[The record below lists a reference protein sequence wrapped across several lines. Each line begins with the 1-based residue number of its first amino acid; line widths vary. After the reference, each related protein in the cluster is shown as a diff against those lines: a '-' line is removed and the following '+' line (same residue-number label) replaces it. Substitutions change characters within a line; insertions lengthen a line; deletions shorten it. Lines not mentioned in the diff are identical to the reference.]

1 MRPDRKSLLIPFL
14 LLAACS
20 TQADATDGDYAQ
32 PAVPLAASSA
42 GSDAPMET
50 MAPASAGDMAYD
62 QEPTDP
68 NSVAAQI
75 EARNQKQ
82 QVLAK
87 TYVDMGDNAFERGD
101 FVGAAAYYADA
112 LRLDPSSRE
121 ARDGARRSQAAGA
134 GEGWDVDSAEDVL
147 GAAQARATAN
157 RTRID
162 GLVRDGDWAMS
173 EGDFDT
179 AVTKFTAATQ
189 ALRYSP
195 ELASGNLDLSLVE
208 SRLEQAIAARN
219 SAEDSQRS
227 LEAAAAEAEA
237 QAAVQAREAY
247 FNNLVATH
255 LDEADQQFRN
265 GFPGEAVQTLDR
277 LLRIDPDNQEASKL
291 REIANEAWHQNRQRN
306 AGAAFREEW
315 QRTFEELR
323 HITAPPAKLIDIDP
337 DHWAAISNRKPLDR
351 AAEIEDIDPIE
362 AGIRETLAT
371 TRIKPNFEDVLLEEI
386 VPNLSTYTNVNFV
399 ISRAVRDDIDE
410 DTKTIRL
417 SMKEALPVD
426 RILAILTDLTGGEV
440 RFVIRHGA
448 VNVVTA
454 EEADTDSITRQY
466 EVRDIVRPV
475 KDFPLQEYNLSPS
488 GGIDAD
494 DEELPETEA
503 TILTEDE
510 LLTIIQESIEADSWD
525 GETHSANIENGTL
538 IVHHSPAVQAEI
550 AQMLE
555 DLRVPANIMVNIKV
569 RFMRVEDS
577 FLQDVG
583 VDFRGL
589 GNDSTSGEAGKG
601 DDLVLNDFGQDF
613 GSTGAPGTIGTGQ
626 DSGMIFREATDDVT
640 IGGRTENLYDTALG
654 ADGDLT
660 NSGGLSLQY
669 TWLDDTQLE
678 AILRAVKKSKRSELV
693 IEPSLMVFNTARA
706 NLVVANQVSY
716 VSDFDVE
723 IASSA
728 AIADPIVRVAN
739 DGVYLDVR
747 PVVTADRRFVWID
760 VRPTVA
766 NLLRPIPTLQTS
778 LGTGSPV
785 TLMLPELELQKIR
798 TRALVPDGGTL
809 LLGGMRVAKEQ
820 EIESGVPF
828 LNRIP
833 VLSFFFS
840 RKGTYENY
848 QKLVILLTA
857 NIILPEEFEP
867 APLPAG
873 F

>member
-1 MRPDRKSLLIPFL
+1 MSHLPTFPKNSMRPDRKTLLLPIL

-20 TQADATDGDYAQ
+20 S
-32 PAVPLAASSA
+32 PAEAPVVKEPNSASS
-42 GSDAPMET
+42 M
-50 MAPASAGDMAYD
+50 

-68 NSVAAQI
+68 SGVAAEI
-75 EARNQKQ
+75 ETRRQKQ
-82 QVLAK
+82 AVLAA

-101 FVGAAAYYADA
+101 FIGAAAYYSDA
-112 LRLDPSSRE
+112 LRLDPASRE
-121 ARDGARRSQAAGA
+121 ARDGVRRSQAAGA

-147 GAAQARATAN
+147 GSAQARVTAN

-162 GLVRDGDWAMS
+162 GMVRDGDRAMS
-173 EGDFDT
+173 EGSFDV
-179 AVTKFTAATQ
+179 AVEKYNAAVQ

-195 ELASGNLDLSLVE
+195 ELSSGNLELSLVE
-208 SRLEQAIAARN
+208 SRLDQAVQARN
-219 SAEDSQRS
+219 D
-227 LEAAAAEAEA
+227 AAASARALQAQEAEAEA
-237 QAAVQAREAY
+237 EAAVAAREAY

-277 LLRIDPDNQEASKL
+277 LLRIDPENEEAAEL
-291 REIANEAWHQNRQRN
+291 RSIANEAWHQNRQRTTS
-306 AGAAFREEW
+306 AAFREEW
-315 QRTFEELR
+315 QRTFEDLR
-323 HITAPPAKLIDIDP
+323 HTTAPPAKLIDIDP
-337 DHWAAISNRKPLDR
+337 DHWAEISQRKPLDR
-351 AAEIEDIDPIE
+351 AAEIEDIDPVE
-362 AGIRETLAT
+362 AGIRETLASV
-371 TRIKPNFEDVLLEEI
+371 RIKPNFDDVLLEEI
-386 VPNLSTYTNVNFV
+386 VPNLATYTKVNFV
-399 ISRAVRDDIDE
+399 VSRAVRDDVDE
-410 DTKTIRL
+410 DVKTIRL
-417 SMKEALPVD
+417 AMKEALPVD
-426 RILAILTDLTGGEV
+426 RILSIMEDLTGGEV

-510 LLTIIQESIEADSWD
+510 LLTIIQESIEPDSWD

-601 DDLVLNDFGQDF
+601 DDLVFDDFGQDF
-613 GSTGAPGTIGTGQ
+613 GSTGSPGTIGTGQ
-626 DSGMIFREATDDVT
+626 DSGMIFREATDDVV
-640 IGGRTENLYDTALG
+640 IQSRTENLYDSTLG

-660 NSGGLSLQY
+660 NSGGLSMQY

-820 EIESGVPF
+820 ELESGVPF

-867 APLPAG
+867 EPLPAG